1 MVDLLL
7 NLMENRLYR
16 NRQDSNKVVV
26 VKEIKGDEVT
36 LLHAPP
42 MNSDIPWLIPPNRE
56 TLSVEEFNT
65 LYKPF
70 KE

>member
-1 MVDLLL
+1 M
-7 NLMENRLYR
+7 NLDYNRLYLH
-16 NRQDSNKVVV
+16 RQDENKAVVI
-26 VKEIKGDEVT
+26 KEISKDEVT
-36 LLHAPP
+36 FLHTPL
-42 MNSDIPWLIPPNRE
+42 MNSDIPWLIPPSRE